1 MSLQSPS
8 GLGKLRQMLAS
19 EAIAVQPIRRIP
31 GEQERKRFDG
41 VEATDD
47 ALKGSKRAE
56 LDETSERRTRRS
68 ESSGGFSLK
77 DKEQD
82 GPVTPGPVPM
92 TATPSAPFIAQS
104 IHQDAMGPGLHIE
117 PWPAAIQAYR
127 RADAGPDSGAAM
139 VSRVSV

>member
-19 EAIAVQPIRRIP
+19 EAIAVQPIRRVP
-31 GEQERKRFDG
+31 GEQDRKRYEG

-47 ALKGSKRAE
+47 ALKGGSRAE
-56 LDETSERRTRRS
+56 LDETSGRRARRS
-68 ESSGGFSLK
+68 ESSGGFSLN
-77 DKEQD
+77 DTGQE

-92 TATPSAPFIAQS
+92 TATPSAPFVAQS
-104 IHQDAMGPGLHIE
+104 IHQEAMGTGLHIE

-127 RADAGPDSGAAM
+127 RADAGPDGGAM